1 MADTNIGWTDKVWN
15 PTVGCSR
22 VSPGCE
28 NCYAETFAN
37 RLEGMGQA
45 RYKGLTVVGKHGAR
59 WTGEV
64 RQVPEVLAAPLG
76 WRKGRRVFVN
86 SMSDLFHE
94 AVPFKYVAAVFG
106 VMAACPQHTFQV
118 LTKRPSRALE
128 FFEWLNERAAA
139 AGSFPVAI
147 CAAQASQQMN
157 RPSDFMPDLVA
168 EWPAWPLQSV
178 HLGVSV
184 EDQVR
189 ADERIP
195 LLLKCPAAVRWISA
209 EPLLGPITLHNLK
222 SVASL
227 SVTTSDCR
235 RPDALTGSSSG
246 VKAGLVTDSCEPSW
260 IDSIVEQARRAGDL
274 PIFVKQDS
282 GPKRPGARR
291 RGAKESR
298 QRGGSAWA
306 DEALAAK
313 KALSPP
319 DRLR

>member
-209 EPLLGPITLHNLK
+209 EPLLGPITLHNLW
-222 SVASL
+222 VRRF
-227 SVTTSDCR
+227 TTSDWTPGR
-235 RPDALTGSSSG
+235 LDWVVVGGESG
-246 VKAGLVTDSCEPSW
+246 AGHRSCEPSW
-260 IDSIVEQARRAGDL
+260 IDSLVEQARRAGDL

-282 GPKRPGARR
+282 GPRPGTQGRLSAETWARKKFPSDI
-291 RGAKESR
+291 AKLEGRS
-298 QRGGSAWA
+298 
-306 DEALAAK
+306 
-313 KALSPP
+313 
-319 DRLR
+319 